1 MDLSSVHLAL
11 SQAAGCIFLQLYLKP
26 VVHISFPSSL
36 CQVTSTWPQ
45 LRCDVG
51 LEQGEYKENCLCAT
65 VLCTIIT
72 VHNNNKKN
80 NNSQIYKAP
89 KALTSIA
96 ERYKRRKVV
105 TGRSTMLGLDL

>member
-1 MDLSSVHLAL
+1 MDLCSIHLAL
-11 SQAAGCIFLQLYLKP
+11 SQAATSIFLQLYLKP

-51 LEQGEYKENCLCAT
+51 LEEGEYKENCLCAT

-72 VHNNNKKN
+72 VHNNNNKKN

-96 ERYKRRKVV
+96 ERYKRRSSCH
-105 TGRSTMLGLDL
+105 RSVDYVGS